1 MREVCAGAF
10 VEAPE
15 GRCASVELVFWRE
28 TLGGA
33 RHPEVQRF
41 SGDFS
46 FGKSLCN
53 GGGFTVK
60 VAWEE
65 FLEPLID
72 NDCVVRNFGNHFEES
87 SFPPCL

>member
-1 MREVCAGAF
+1 MGSGKESPSVGGVVREVCAGAF

-41 SGDFS
+41 WGIFFSGS
-46 FGKSLCN
+46 VCV
-53 GGGFTVK
+53 T
-60 VAWEE
+60 EE
-65 FLEPLID
+65 
-72 NDCVVRNFGNHFEES
+72 V
-87 SFPPCL
+87 